1 MCVCIPSCCVK
12 WTSQQTF
19 HAMNPEWHCFL
30 SLKSY
35 PYGQYQ
41 IKFYF
46 LLAPTTFDAS
56 IHIVNTI
63 HICMQ
68 QTSQTNWPI
77 EPSTGIHPIHFRY
90 LPLIWFT
97 LVPWVSA
104 MYNGD
109 VAEHFYQIK
118 KNWKYTN
125 TDSTLYRPNIFHSV
139 SATNY
144 FGRDAIEILI
154 ANQSK
159 FIDHWFGTE
168 VEKRASPNLQETISQ
183 TLSEK
188 EQNNRDNHPVNT
200 TETMSRITPVA
211 SPSPPLRSASRH
223 QTSPQLKS
231 NFSDLSIHRK
241 SSEPICESPTDF
253 QLLTTKSTDA
263 YQDEEQFPANCK
275 KQCISLL
282 LFFVG
287 IQQSAHW
294 TRQNE
299 KEEIWS
305 GKQEERPR
313 VLLVCSARIAFNS
326 FSLCL
331 FRSS

>member
-1 MCVCIPSCCVK
+1 MNEPTDFSCHESWMTLFSLVKKLPIRPIPDKVLLSFGTNHIRCINTHSK
-12 WTSQQTF
+12 HNTHM
-19 HAMNPEWHCFL
+19 HATNIPN
-30 SLKSY
+30 
-35 PYGQYQ
+35 Q
-41 IKFYF
+41 
-46 LLAPTTFDAS
+46 LAHRTINWNSSNQFSIPT
-56 IHIVNTI
+56 VN
-63 HICMQ
+63 M
-68 QTSQTNWPI
+68 
-77 EPSTGIHPIHFRY
+77 IHFSSMSQCYVQWWRRRTF
-90 LPLIWFT
+90 LP
-97 LVPWVSA
+97 
-104 MYNGD
+104 N
-109 VAEHFYQIK
+109 K

-168 VEKRASPNLQETISQ
+168 VEHWASPNLQETISQ

-299 KEEIWS
+299 KKEILS
-305 GKQEERPR
+305 GKQEERHH
-313 VLLVCSARIAFNS
+313 VLLVCSARIAFDS